1 MSSDK
6 TMDSTTALAAIGG
19 AAVVGFGAGFLVAK
33 AMSKQSSGPKR
44 NVVILFGPP
53 GCGKGTQAPKLKEA
67 VSWVLSR
74 IGGLCSR
81 L

>member
-19 AAVVGFGAGFLVAK
+19 AAIVGFGAGFLVAK
-33 AMSKQSSGPKR
+33 AMSKSKQGNGPKR

-67 VSWVLSR
+67 VS
-74 IGGLCSR
+74 CF
-81 L
+81 